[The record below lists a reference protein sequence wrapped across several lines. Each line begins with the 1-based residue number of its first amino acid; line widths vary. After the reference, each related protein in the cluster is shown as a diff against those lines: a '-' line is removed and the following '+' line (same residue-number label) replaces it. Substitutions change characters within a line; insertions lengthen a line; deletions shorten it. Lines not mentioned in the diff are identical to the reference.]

1 MVLKCYKMM
10 IFCFYFFDLVFRFE
24 MRCCGLRCG
33 VAVCD
38 AVLRCCGCGVA
49 VAVLRFKGC
58 GLVAVAV
65 CGLIAVAVCGSRLRL
80 RLRLGLITAFRG
92 LVTTIKN

>member
-1 MVLKCYKMM
+1 MM
-10 IFCFYFFDLVFRFE
+10 IFCLYFFDLVFLFE
-24 MRCCGLRCG
+24 LRCCGLRCG

-49 VAVLRFKGC
+49 VAVLRFKSC

-65 CGLIAVAVCGSRLRL
+65 CGLRLRL
-80 RLRLGLITAFRG
+80 RLRLGLNTAFRG
-92 LVTTIKN
+92 LG